1 VQAVLLE
8 VAQRNPEVCKSPA
21 PRARFRAFSDSS
33 LDHELLC
40 WVEKPVLRGRVSH
53 ALNSEVYKQ
62 FLKQGI
68 EIPFPQRE
76 VHIKSAP
83 ASAGTT
89 DIRDETKK
97 N

>member
-1 VQAVLLE
+1 M
-8 VAQRNPEVCKSPA
+8 
-21 PRARFRAFSDSS
+21 RFRAFGPSS
-33 LDHELLC
+33 LDFELLC

-62 FLKQGI
+62 FLKKGI
-68 EIPFPQRE
+68 EMPFPQRE

-83 ASAGTT
+83 ASAGAT
-89 DIRDETKK
+89 DIRDEADK